1 MPVSPRPR
9 HLENFPAINI
19 KMMKKSRRHA
29 LGQHFLTNPG
39 VLKKIVQTIDP
50 RSNDLIIEIGPGRGA
65 LTIPLAER
73 AGRII
78 AIEKDKVLAD
88 RLKSEKIPNLNI
100 LEADVLKIDLK
111 NILAV
116 ENTARDRVKLVGN
129 LPYSISSPLL
139 FRVMAQKSLFPE
151 CVFLLQKEVAER
163 ICASPGSKKYAPLSI
178 LFQIYFAVRLHF
190 VVSGGS
196 FSPPPQVESALVSLR
211 RRPEPL
217 FEIKNEER
225 FQKFLRLAYA
235 HRRKTLLKNLK
246 ELNLQPA
253 LLVDAYGMFRLSR
266 LARAEELTIS
276 QFVALY
282 NFLFKTESPTV
293 A

>member
-1 MPVSPRPR
+1 
-9 HLENFPAINI
+9 
-19 KMMKKSRRHA
+19 MKKSRRHA
-29 LGQHFLTNPG
+29 LGQHFLVNSG

-50 RSNDLIIEIGPGRGA
+50 RSDDLIIEIGPGRGA

-88 RLKSEKIPNLNI
+88 RLESGKIPNLKV

-116 ENTARDRVKLVGN
+116 ENEAGDRVKLVGN

-139 FRVMAQKSLFPE
+139 LRVLAQKSLIPE

-178 LFQIYFAVRLHF
+178 LFQIYFAARLHF
-190 VVSGGS
+190 VISAGS
-196 FSPPPQVESALVSLR
+196 FSPPPRVESALVSLR

-217 FEIKNEER
+217 FGVKNEER
-225 FQKFLRLAYA
+225 FQKFLRVAFA
-235 HRRKTLLKNLK
+235 HRRKTLLKNLQ

-253 LLVDAYGMFRLSR
+253 LLGDAYGTFRLSR
-266 LARAEELTIS
+266 LARPEELTIS
-276 QFVALY
+276 RFVDLY
-282 NFLFKTESPTV
+282 NFLSKTESPTV